1 MKILLTVHQFVPD
14 WSAGTEVLTFS
25 VAKELLSRGHNVV
38 VFTGFPSVQNP
49 TDAEQLDCY
58 EIEGILVY
66 RYHHARL
73 PSAEQA
79 AVTEIEYDNHTATRL
94 FRDIVQQIQPDIIH
108 FFHFARLGAGL
119 IDVAIQQDIL
129 TYFTPTDFWTIC
141 PTAQLLLTDST
152 MCKGPSFAGGN
163 CVKHIAI
170 LTRGAKAEKY
180 MPMIPTPVA
189 DGMAIL
195 AKNFF
200 GNFHPLALEVGAM
213 VNRRS
218 LNVARINKLQ
228 AIFSPTKLMTDS
240 LTNNGVRAN
249 LIRSSAFGIDVSG
262 YEHTK
267 VRTDVA
273 HTIGFIGTLS
283 SYKGCHIL
291 IQAFNQLNLPSLK
304 LKIYGNPEHFP
315 NYSTD
320 LHSLAADNEAIEF
333 CGTFPNHQIAD
344 VLSELDVLV
353 VPSLWYENTP
363 LVVYSALAAHCP
375 VIASDFP
382 GMSEVVVHEEN
393 GLVFPAGDSYA
404 LAEQLRMLA
413 NTPDLLPRLS
423 LGCKPPKSSSEYV
436 DELESTYQTDLSSQ
450 KSRSLAIDL

>member
-1 MKILLTVHQFVPD
+1 
-14 WSAGTEVLTFS
+14 
-25 VAKELLSRGHNVV
+25 
-38 VFTGFPSVQNP
+38 
-49 TDAEQLDCY
+49 
-58 EIEGILVY
+58 
-66 RYHHARL
+66 
-73 PSAEQA
+73 
-79 AVTEIEYDNHTATRL
+79 
-94 FRDIVQQIQPDIIH
+94 
-108 FFHFARLGAGL
+108 
-119 IDVAIQQDIL
+119 
-129 TYFTPTDFWTIC
+129 
-141 PTAQLLLTDST
+141 
-152 MCKGPSFAGGN
+152 
-163 CVKHIAI
+163 
-170 LTRGAKAEKY
+170 
-180 MPMIPTPVA
+180 
-189 DGMAIL
+189 
-195 AKNFF
+195 
-200 GNFHPLALEVGAM
+200 
-213 VNRRS
+213 
-218 LNVARINKLQ
+218 
-228 AIFSPTKLMTDS
+228 
-240 LTNNGVRAN
+240 
-249 LIRSSAFGIDVSG
+249 
-262 YEHTK
+262 
-267 VRTDVA
+267 VA

-315 NYSTD
+315 NYSAD

-382 GMSEVVVHEEN
+382 GMSEVVAHEEN

-450 KSRSLAIDL
+450 KSRSLAIDS